1 MESFDKTFVCNRLAV
16 FVCWDDVSFQSNMT
30 NNMVIYVVG
39 EFWQNFCVQSTC
51 CLCLLRWCL
60 NDKFLFS
67 LTYHGNLCG
76 VESFD
81 KTFVCNRLAVWM
93 EALTSWR
100 LICHKTPHHII
111 HKKRP
116 QRKDNFMQTTI
127 WELRGGFLKQESKVL
142 HDSDYCGNFMHKTPT
157 LSLSLDKRDSGTGQ
171 TYPDNLTCLI
181 VHWSHETTMCML
193 QQGKTK

>member
-1 MESFDKTFVCNRLAV
+1 MFKRPFTNSS
-16 FVCWDDVSFQSNMT
+16 FVCWDAVQTRTFSTFVRNM
-30 NNMVIYVVG
+30 IKLWG
-39 EFWQNFCVQSTC
+39 WQ
-51 CLCLLRWCL
+51 
-60 NDKFLFS
+60 
-67 LTYHGNLCG
+67 
-76 VESFD
+76 SFD

-111 HKKRP
+111 HKERP

-127 WELRGGFLKQESKVL
+127 WKLRGGFLKQECKFFL
-142 HDSDYCGNFMHKTPT
+142 DSDYCGNFMHKTPT

-193 QQGKTK
+193 QLREDMTTK